1 MRESLRLKELFDYNI
16 LDTPPEKE
24 LDDIACL
31 ASIIC
36 DKPIALIGMLDE
48 TRHWFKASCGIKIQ
62 ESPRSISFC
71 QYTLDKPDELLV
83 VEDTLLDKRFKNSP
97 LVVEEPHVRFYAGVP
112 LTTPQG
118 NVLGTLCIFDVKPGK
133 ISDKQREALKILSE
147 KIMDYLNKR
156 KLIIKQ
162 RHHIEDN
169 IFALKHLT
177 DEAPGVLF
185 QFELS
190 RAKFKLNFVSRGITY
205 LNRNLSAKPLA
216 DNPMSFLKYVY
227 SADRKLFSNYFKKAA
242 ITQNPICFEFRM
254 VSNRGLP
261 QWYLAQAKTQVDLH
275 GNTVWYGNFQ
285 NITQQLEYQKA
296 MEQIS
301 FDISHILRNPVTNLL
316 GLSTIIEQE
325 RDKLT
330 EEKLLEYS
338 DYIQTVS
345 RELDQFTRKLNA
357 IYEKK
362 KMHFF

>member
-1 MRESLRLKELFDYNI
+1 
-16 LDTPPEKE
+16 
-24 LDDIACL
+24 
-31 ASIIC
+31 
-36 DKPIALIGMLDE
+36 
-48 TRHWFKASCGIKIQ
+48 
-62 ESPRSISFC
+62 
-71 QYTLDKPDELLV
+71 
-83 VEDTLLDKRFKNSP
+83 
-97 LVVEEPHVRFYAGVP
+97 
-112 LTTPQG
+112 
-118 NVLGTLCIFDVKPGK
+118 
-133 ISDKQREALKILSE
+133 
-147 KIMDYLNKR
+147 
-156 KLIIKQ
+156 
-162 RHHIEDN
+162 
-169 IFALKHLT
+169 
-177 DEAPGVLF
+177 
-185 QFELS
+185 
-190 RAKFKLNFVSRGITY
+190 
-205 LNRNLSAKPLA
+205 
-216 DNPMSFLKYVY
+216 
-227 SADRKLFSNYFKKAA
+227 
-242 ITQNPICFEFRM
+242 M